1 MALGFGTQPVSALAS
16 LAGGQ
21 GVYARDILQNASRQ
35 RQMTQAQA
43 QGDIRGLVGQGA
55 NPFAAQRQ
63 AGRQRFQAQAQN
75 AVNTNNALEQR
86 FQSLN
91 QQADQE
97 RLAQEARGRQMLGS
111 MLQTAGS
118 VASLIPGVGTAVGGG
133 AQAVGG
139 MLGGGAPQGGGGI
152 GGAVQGLM
160 GAIGGQPQQ
169 GGNASAQGFASAIGA
184 QPQPMLQGAGAAAVG
199 QSMAPPRTQA
209 EYEFQ
214 QALPGLQQQQAQ
226 TAHANFADQLR
237 QRREGLFAPTG
248 QGGAWWR
255 NGQ

>member
-1 MALGFGTQPVSALAS
+1 MAFGPGTQPIGAAQS
-16 LAGGQ
+16 LAMGS
-21 GVYARDILQNASRQ
+21 GVYARDILQNANRQ
-35 RQMTQAQA
+35 RQLTQAQA
-43 QGDIRGLVGQGA
+43 GNDIRGLVGQGA

-63 AGRQRFQAQAQN
+63 ANAQRFQAQA
-75 AVNTNNALEQR
+75 ANTVATNQALDQR
-86 FQSLN
+86 FNTLN

-139 MLGGGAPQGGGGI
+139 MLGGGGGGGI

-160 GAIGGQPQQ
+160 GAASGQTQQ
-169 GGNASAQGFASAIGA
+169 APA
-184 QPQPMLQGAGAAAVG
+184 QPAMAAQAPA
-199 QSMAPPRTQA
+199 MAPPRTQA
-209 EYEFQ
+209 EYDFQ
-214 QALPGLQQQQAQ
+214 QTLPQQQAQ
-226 TAHANFADQLR
+226 AAQAAHANFADQLR

>member
-1 MALGFGTQPVSALAS
+1 MAFGPGTQPIGAAQS
-16 LAGGQ
+16 LAMGS
-21 GVYARDILQNASRQ
+21 GVYARDILQNANRQ
-35 RQMTQAQA
+35 RQLTQAQA
-43 QGDIRGLVGQGA
+43 GNDIRGLVGQGA

-63 AGRQRFQAQAQN
+63 ANAQRFQAQA
-75 AVNTNNALEQR
+75 ANTVATNQALDQR
-86 FQSLN
+86 FNTLN

-111 MLQTAGS
+111 VLQTAGS

-139 MLGGGAPQGGGGI
+139 MLGGGGGGGV

-160 GAIGGQPQQ
+160 GAFGGARPQQ
-169 GGNASAQGFASAIGA
+169 APT
-184 QPQPMLQGAGAAAVG
+184 QPA
-199 QSMAPPRTQA
+199 MAPQTSTMGPPRTQA
-209 EYEFQ
+209 EYDFQ
-214 QALPGLQQQQAQ
+214 QSLPQQQAQ
-226 TAHANFADQLR
+226 AAQAAHANFAEQLR

>member
-1 MALGFGTQPVSALAS
+1 MALGFGTQPVSALQS
-16 LAGGQ
+16 LAAGQ
-21 GVYARDILQNASRQ
+21 DVYARDILQGANRQ

-43 QGDIRGLVGQGA
+43 QGDVRGLIGQGA

-75 AVNTNNALEQR
+75 TVATNNALGQR
-86 FQSLN
+86 FNTLN

-97 RLAQEARGRQMLGS
+97 RIAQEARGRQMLGS

-118 VASLIPGVGTAVGGG
+118 AASLIPGVGTAVGGG

-139 MLGGGAPQGGGGI
+139 MLGGGGGGGI

-160 GAIGGQPQQ
+160 GNLSGQPQQ
-169 GGNASAQGFASAIGA
+169 SSPAPTGATAASLIGA
-184 QPQPMLQGAGAAAVG
+184 QPQPMMQGAGAAAVN

-209 EYEFQ
+209 EYDFQ
-214 QALPGLQQQQAQ
+214 QSLPQQQAQ
-226 TAHANFADQLR
+226 AAQAAHANFAEQLR
-237 QRREGLFAPTG
+237 QRRESLFAPTG

>member
-1 MALGFGTQPVSALAS
+1 MAFGPGTQPIGAAQS
-16 LAGGQ
+16 LAMGS
-21 GVYARDILQNASRQ
+21 GVYARDILQNANRQ
-35 RQMTQAQA
+35 RQLTQAQA
-43 QGDIRGLVGQGA
+43 GNDIRGLVGQGA

-63 AGRQRFQAQAQN
+63 ANAQRFQAQA
-75 AVNTNNALEQR
+75 ANTVATNQALDQR
-86 FQSLN
+86 FNTLN
-91 QQADQE
+91 QQADTE

-111 MLQTAGS
+111 VLQTAGS

-139 MLGGGAPQGGGGI
+139 MLGGGGGGGV

-160 GAIGGQPQQ
+160 GAFGGARPQQ
-169 GGNASAQGFASAIGA
+169 APT
-184 QPQPMLQGAGAAAVG
+184 QPATAPQTSTMG
-199 QSMAPPRTQA
+199 PPRTQA
-209 EYEFQ
+209 EYDFQ
-214 QALPGLQQQQAQ
+214 QSLPQQQAQ
-226 TAHANFADQLR
+226 AAQAAHANLADQLR

>member
-97 RLAQEARGRQMLGS
+97 RIAQEARGRQMLGS

-139 MLGGGAPQGGGGI
+139 MLGGGAPQGGGI

-160 GAIGGQPQQ
+160 GAASGQPQQ
-169 GGNASAQGFASAIGA
+169 APAQA
-184 QPQPMLQGAGAAAVG
+184 PQAPA
-199 QSMAPPRTQA
+199 MAPPRTQA
-209 EYEFQ
+209 EYDFQ
-214 QALPGLQQQQAQ
+214 QSLPAQQQQAAQ
-226 TAHANFADQLR
+226 AAHANFADQLR
-237 QRREGLFAPTG
+237 QRRESLFAPTG